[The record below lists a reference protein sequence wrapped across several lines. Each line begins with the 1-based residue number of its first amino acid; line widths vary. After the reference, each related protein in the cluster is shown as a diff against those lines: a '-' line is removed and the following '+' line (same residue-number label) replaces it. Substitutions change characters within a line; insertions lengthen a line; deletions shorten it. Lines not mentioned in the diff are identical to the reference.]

1 MEFCN
6 IFSKRKNAVVLIIII
21 IIIIKRSVMVGS
33 TKKLMM
39 HALANIEF
47 KRIVNRGGAI
57 VMHEV

>member
-6 IFSKRKNAVVLIIII
+6 IFSKRKNAVVLI

-57 VMHEV
+57 VMREV

>member
-1 MEFCN
+1 
-6 IFSKRKNAVVLIIII
+6 
-21 IIIIKRSVMVGS
+21 MVGS

-57 VMHEV
+57 VMHARSLKISSLPRC